1 MNFNAIDYQNKKNT
15 KKKTKI
21 SFVGKMKVKIK

>member
-1 MNFNAIDYQNKKNT
+1 MIFFFNLKKKLNSLEKKKKTKT

-21 SFVGKMKVKIK
+21 SF